1 MSCGKMLETKVCT
14 KCKIHFPLDNF
25 CKSKKN
31 KSGLATRCKSCEK
44 IRHQKPTE
52 TLIFKGARLN
62 TDTQKWCPTCQ
73 LLLGKSCFYRN
84 NAQSSGLRSECK
96 SCHNL
101 REIKK
106 RNSDKCYKMRTN
118 ISRSIR
124 KMLKGRQKSGS
135 CMSYLPFTL
144 NQLKEHLE
152 SKFDINMNWENYGS
166 YWDID
171 HIYPHSLLPYENM
184 TDQNFLSVWSLEN
197 LQPLEK
203 NENIKKSNKIISI
216 R

>member
-1 MSCGKMLETKVCT
+1 
-14 KCKIHFPLDNF
+14 
-25 CKSKKN
+25 
-31 KSGLATRCKSCEK
+31 
-44 IRHQKPTE
+44 
-52 TLIFKGARLN
+52 
-62 TDTQKWCPTCQ
+62 
-73 LLLGKSCFYRN
+73 
-84 NAQSSGLRSECK
+84 
-96 SCHNL
+96 
-101 REIKK
+101 
-106 RNSDKCYKMRTN
+106 
-118 ISRSIR
+118 
-124 KMLKGRQKSGS
+124 MLKGRQKSGS

-203 NENIKKSNKIISI
+203 TKIL
-216 R
+216 RNQTR